1 VYSLLRLV
9 PPASG
14 PSPVVAAFDV
24 DGTLTTGDCVTPF
37 LRRAAGRRL
46 WTTLLRHPVALAGSA
61 ARRDRD
67 RLKELACS
75 ALRGIESAEIEHL
88 GEAFAREV
96 GAGRLR
102 DDTVARLRRHR
113 ELAHTVILAS
123 ASLDPYLVPL
133 GRSLGVDAVVCTV
146 LERGADGRLT
156 GRLAG
161 ANCRGAEKARR
172 VRDWLRENDLAGA
185 ELWAYGDSSGDDEL
199 LALADR
205 PLRVDGIR
213 VDPEPV
219 AEPPAEPSTM
229 GGR

>member
-1 VYSLLRLV
+1 MYSLLRLV

-113 ELAHTVILAS
+113 ELGHTVILAS

-156 GRLAG
+156 GRLVG

-172 VRDWLRENDLAGA
+172 VRDWLRENDLPHA

-219 AEPPAEPSTM
+219 AEPPPEPSTM

>member
-1 VYSLLRLV
+1 MYSLLRLV

-219 AEPPAEPSTM
+219 AEPPPEPSTM

>member
-1 VYSLLRLV
+1 MYSLLRLV

-14 PSPVVAAFDV
+14 PPPVVAAFDV

-46 WTTLLRHPVALAGSA
+46 WTTLLRHPLALGAAA

-75 ALRGIESAEIEHL
+75 ALRGIESTEIEHL
-88 GEAFAREV
+88 GEVFAREV

-113 ELAHTVILAS
+113 ELGHTVILAS
-123 ASLDPYLVPL
+123 ASLDTYLVPL

-146 LERGADGRLT
+146 LERGRDGRLT
-156 GRLAG
+156 GRLVG

-172 VRDWLRENDLAGA
+172 VRGWLREHDLADA

-213 VDPEPV
+213 VDPEP
-219 AEPPAEPSTM
+219 
-229 GGR
+229 R